1 LHISPN
7 DVLILCSDGLME
19 ARNDRREVFEVTRL
33 RSTIDELIGHSA
45 EQIAA
50 GLNRAAIDFAGG
62 DTSQEDDYTTVV
74 LKFL

>member
-1 LHISPN
+1 
-7 DVLILCSDGLME
+7 ME
-19 ARNDRREVFEVTRL
+19 ARNDRGEVFEAARL
-33 RSTIDELIGHSA
+33 RSTIDELVGHTA
-45 EQIAA
+45 KQIAA